1 MFRVPELCKQKGITQ
16 KELAARMGIKPST
29 LNESINGD
37 LRYSSMRRIAKALEV
52 SVTDLFEER
61 DRIRISV
68 QVNNEIH
75 EITESDILEIVK
87 RKKGAK

>member
-16 KELAARMGIKPST
+16 AELATRMGIKPST
-29 LNESINGD
+29 LNQSINGD
-37 LRYSSMRRIAKALEV
+37 LRYSTMRRIAKALEV

-68 QVNNEIH
+68 QVNKETH
-75 EITESDILEIVK
+75 EITESDIMEIVK

>member
-1 MFRVPELCKQKGITQ
+1 MFRVPELCRQKGITQ

-68 QVNNEIH
+68 QVNNETH

>member
-1 MFRVPELCKQKGITQ
+1 
-16 KELAARMGIKPST
+16 MGIKPST

-68 QVNNEIH
+68 QVNNETH

>member
-29 LNESINGD
+29 LNQSINGD
-37 LRYSSMRRIAKALEV
+37 LRYSTMRRIAKALEV

-68 QVNNEIH
+68 QVNNETH

>member
-1 MFRVPELCKQKGITQ
+1 
-16 KELAARMGIKPST
+16 MGIKPST

-61 DRIRISV
+61 DHIRISV
-68 QVNNEIH
+68 QVNNETH

>member
-68 QVNNEIH
+68 QVNNETH